1 MDEKFV
7 FETQFDLKKRIDIVR
22 AYMGRVYYGF
32 LLVAAAV
39 VCFNYYLISS
49 GKAVQGDEKKTVT
62 LFVLMVIWAFVPVI
76 GGILW
81 NTISKVKSCII
92 TVYGDKVNVQSDS
105 RSFELTPDRFYNIME
120 REHYIKFGPLK
131 ETVIIDIKD
140 VKIGNGEEAA
150 KFLRDME

>member
-1 MDEKFV
+1 MEEKFV
-7 FETQFDLKKRIDIVR
+7 FETQFSLKKRIDIVR

-49 GKAVQGDEKKTVT
+49 GRAVQGDEKKTIT
-62 LFVLMVIWAFVPVI
+62 LFALIVIWAFIPVI

-81 NTISKVKSCII
+81 NATSKVKGCII
-92 TVYGDKVNVQSDS
+92 TVYEDRVGIQSDS
-105 RSFELTPDRFYNIME
+105 RSFELTPDRFYNIIE

-140 VKIGNGEEAA
+140 IKIGNGEETA
-150 KFLRDME
+150 KFLRDMK